1 MVKARLFWQLLVASL
16 VMLIGGFYGE
26 ANIGSDSKEII
37 GFVVGMAGWAY
48 IMYLIFF
55 GDAKEANDASGNPAG
70 QLAFKALRYIV
81 TIGWAIYPI
90 GYLLV
95 YIIGDSPFGEGDL
108 NLIYNLADL
117 VNKIAFGLV
126 IWYAATTDKGSV
138 VSAAASVAKKAVTS
152 TKRDL
157 LLENLLQE
165 ELLLED
171 DHKD

>member
-1 MVKARLFWQLLVASL
+1 
-16 VMLIGGFYGE
+16 
-26 ANIGSDSKEII
+26 
-37 GFVVGMAGWAY
+37 MAGWAY

-70 QLAFKALRYIV
+70 QLAFKTLRYIV

-117 VNKIAFGLV
+117 VNKIAFGIV
-126 IWYAATTDKGSV
+126 IWYAATTDKGTV
-138 VSAAASVAKKAVTS
+138 VSAAASVAKKAVAAVPAVVAPKR
-152 TKRDL
+152 TKANANMFIVFIQNSL
-157 LLENLLQE
+157 VVSFFIV
-165 ELLLED
+165 
-171 DHKD
+171 